1 MSMLE
6 HEEYLENEL
15 EKYQEFIYAEYKKH
29 FNDNEMYIIKQIRLG
44 QLAMDI
50 MREQLIDF
58 FNANPFGIEENY
70 ADYSMCKDEEL
81 LERLYIDLGEIN
93 NA

>member
-1 MSMLE
+1 MLE
-6 HEEYLENEL
+6 HDEYLENKFEQ
-15 EKYQEFIYAEYKKH
+15 YQEEIGVEYEKH
-29 FNDNEMYIIKQIRLG
+29 FSDNEMYIIKQIRLG

-81 LERLYIDLGEIN
+81 LERLNIYLGEIN